1 MLLLNS
7 PKTRKLLFFLLFFG
21 RARTAVLKYDIK
33 ILWLCLQRLIYT
45 FLGSWRE
52 KSPQR
57 ASKIPSTFSSVS
69 SNTLDPIFNSSKN
82 VSADDKKMWSKSVK
96 DLTFCNQMRNV
107 PCYCQNVQSA
117 LSLFITELPNCIKG
131 DVAFEDC
138 LLPLIMNKMF
148 LQWASK
154 CSFDDRKQKEIW
166 EKSTNHQ
173 QNVAERLEVI
183 RKSINGET
191 TRRLGC
197 RCYF

>member
-1 MLLLNS
+1 MILKYFGCASNVWFTHFWVAEGKNPLKERQRYRRHS
-7 PKTRKLLFFLLFFG
+7 PLCPRTLWIRSL
-21 RARTAVLKYDIK
+21 TAVKMF
-33 ILWLCLQRLIYT
+33 LQMI
-45 FLGSWRE
+45 
-52 KSPQR
+52 
-57 ASKIPSTFSSVS
+57 
-69 SNTLDPIFNSSKN
+69 
-82 VSADDKKMWSKSVK
+82 KKMWSKSVK

-148 LQWASK
+148 LRCASK

-173 QNVAERLEVI
+173 QNVAERLGVI